1 MENAIPSVAATFGAL
16 SHNPGMAEKDQQ
28 AANPPEWAKRF
39 RAHMKR
45 HKQSQESLGQEFEPV
60 ISQGT
65 IGHWLRGRS
74 KITLEQFFQL
84 CAAAGADPR
93 KILFD
98 QSSAQAALEVLADHV
113 VTNQPGKQFV
123 PPDKPA
129 ETVPPKANRTAG
141 GASKPSRQPKTPE
154 TAPGRP
160 KGR

>member
-1 MENAIPSVAATFGAL
+1 
-16 SHNPGMAEKDQQ
+16 MAEKDQQ
-28 AANPPEWAKRF
+28 AATPPEWAARF

-45 HKQSQESLGQEFEPV
+45 HHQSQESLGELMEPEV
-60 ISQGT
+60 SQGT

-74 KITLEQFFQL
+74 KITLEQFLGL

-98 QSSAQAALEVLADHV
+98 QSSAQAALEILKDHV
-113 VTNQPGKQFV
+113 VTNHPDKHFV

-129 ETVPPKANRTAG
+129 ETTPLRANKAVK

-154 TAPGRP
+154 TASGRSR
-160 KGR
+160 GR